1 MINPTIIP
9 IKSDRWTRE
18 LGITF
23 KLQPLLLARA
33 TVTIG
38 AEEIMVRLSGWS
50 VVATELGPSRDDLV
64 DDLLVVGNW
73 PVLVLNIEPLT
84 QRVDTVM

>member
-23 KLQPLLLARA
+23 KL
-33 TVTIG
+33 
-38 AEEIMVRLSGWS
+38 
-50 VVATELGPSRDDLV
+50 
-64 DDLLVVGNW
+64 
-73 PVLVLNIEPLT
+73 
-84 QRVDTVM
+84 